1 MTPASVRHRPDALA
15 KRFPGPS
22 GRRGNTVLIRPGRSH
37 VTRVIGSETVG
48 FIVLLRVPCQEWDG
62 RKLVA
67 ALSAEQRASIGPND
81 HVLAWQHHRA
91 ARPEILDLRPR
102 L

>member
-1 MTPASVRHRPDALA
+1 MTPASVRARLAAIA
-15 KRFPGPS
+15 KRIPEALSRG
-22 GRRGNTVLIRPGRSH
+22 GNTVLIRPGRRH

-81 HVLAWQHHRA
+81 HVLAWWHHCA
-91 ARPEILDLRPR
+91 ARFEILDLRPR
-102 L
+102 S